1 MPEKKDARING
12 ASTPPRAELWY
23 EALMA
28 NREKQVKEN
37 PQPRLPLVA
46 APLAVKGHGLR
57 AGHVRPHVARIRDK
71 GRRAGQIWSG
81 RVPCTHA
88 WAYQWIN
95 VQDAGATWATLTFDC
110 DNARAMQDGLADLP
124 PWNWRIETERGAHVT
139 WCLADPVGRL
149 EAHRPAPQR
158 MLARASEYFH
168 HRLDADPAF
177 GGLGRNPTHPDAE
190 TTWGAERPHYMA
202 DLCNVIPFNWRRPR
216 LATTAIGRQ
225 VTLWETALAWAG
237 SECNAGKSVRW
248 MLDAINQDVADAF
261 GKDAMPP
268 HVLADIA
275 QRVERYRAGWM
286 VEGWHRPAWIERQRK
301 RGSAGGKAKAGKP
314 YQGKMQ
320 RSALPGMTD
329 TELAVKLRV
338 SRGTVVRWKAA
349 GTLGERLNEER
360 SVLFPQMSHLANTV
374 NAPLSAQK
382 LGRNSVELGASGGGS
397 GGRAEELGASGG
409 GRAEDDDLLAPLIPP
424 TDKTPSPALGEM
436 SDPETRR
443 FWRERA
449 ARIAAGGVVS
459 D

>member
-1 MPEKKDARING
+1 
-12 ASTPPRAELWY
+12 
-23 EALMA
+23 MA
-28 NREKQVKEN
+28 NQAKQVKEN
-37 PQPRLPLVA
+37 RQPRLPLVA
-46 APLAVKGHGLR
+46 APLVVKGHGLK
-57 AGHVRPHVARIRDK
+57 AAHVRPHVARIRDK

-95 VQDAGATWATLTFDC
+95 LQDAGATWATLTFDC

-216 LATTAIGRQ
+216 LAATAIGRQ

-301 RGSAGGKAKAGKP
+301 RGSAGGKAKAGRPVKGKV
-314 YQGKMQ
+314 YQ
-320 RSALPGMTD
+320 SATPDMTD
-329 TELAVKLRV
+329 IELAAKMGVTNRTI
-338 SRGTVVRWKAA
+338 RRWKAA
-349 GTLGERLNEER
+349 GTMAENLRSRAEREADVCTR
-360 SVLFPQMSHLANTV
+360 SEMSALANTV
-374 NAPLSAQK
+374 NAPGLPKNCAQK
-382 LGRNSVELGASGGGS
+382 TGGMGMKLPDSRCGAENPIAASGMPETPDSPALAAHLPG
-397 GGRAEELGASGG
+397 LTLAST
-409 GRAEDDDLLAPLIPP
+409 ADDPLAPLMPP
-424 TDKTPSPALGEM
+424 AGKMPSPALGDM
-436 SDPETRR
+436 SEPETRR

-449 ARIAAGGVVS
+449 ARIAAGS
-459 D
+459 A

>member
-1 MPEKKDARING
+1 MPRGSTACQGLPARII
-12 ASTPPRAELWY
+12 LC

-28 NREKQVKEN
+28 NQAKQVKEN
-37 PQPRLPLVA
+37 RQPRLPLVA
-46 APLAVKGHGLR
+46 APLVVKGHGLK
-57 AGHVRPHVARIRDK
+57 AAHVRPHVARIRDK

-110 DNARAMQDGLADLP
+110 DNGRAMQDGLADLP

-177 GGLGRNPTHPDAE
+177 GGLGRNPTHPDAA

-275 QRVERYRAGWM
+275 QRVERYRTGWM

-314 YQGKMQ
+314 VKGKVKA
-320 RSALPGMTD
+320 SATAEMTD
-329 TELAVKLRV
+329 AELAVKLGVAKR
-338 SRGTVVRWKAA
+338 TFERWKAR
-349 GTLGERLNEER
+349 G
-360 SVLFPQMSHLANTV
+360 VLAEKVADLANTV
-374 NAPLSAQK
+374 NAPGFAQK
-382 LGRNSVELGASGGGS
+382 LGKESVDLGTSGGGS
-397 GGRAEELGASGG
+397 GGRP
-409 GRAEDDDLLAPLIPP
+409 EDGDPLAPLIPP
-424 TDKTPSPALGEM
+424 ADKTPSPALGDM

-449 ARIAAGGVVS
+449 ARIAAGS
-459 D
+459 A

>member
-1 MPEKKDARING
+1 MTCDHRCRKKVPRGSSACQGLPARIV
-12 ASTPPRAELWY
+12 Y
-23 EALMA
+23 EARMPKSK
-28 NREKQVKEN
+28 RPVKEN
-37 PQPRLPLVA
+37 PHPRLPLVA

-301 RGSAGGKAKAGKP
+301 RGSAGGKAKAGRPLKGKV
-314 YQGKMQ
+314 YQ
-320 RSALPGMTD
+320 SATVEMTD
-329 TELAVKLRV
+329 VELAVKLGVAKR
-338 SRGTVVRWKAA
+338 TFERWKARGVLAEKVA
-349 GTLGERLNEER
+349 G
-360 SVLFPQMSHLANTV
+360 LANTV
-374 NAPLSAQK
+374 NAPSSAQK
-382 LGRNSVELGASGGGS
+382 LGRNLAELWTSGGGS
-397 GGRAEELGASGG
+397 GGRP
-409 GRAEDDDLLAPLIPP
+409 EDDDLLAPLIPP
-424 TDKTPSPALGEM
+424 AGKTPSPALGEM